1 MKNELNDIASAIT
14 DAFDHGGDDHKL
26 NVVTAISNLAHNAK
40 RIADAIT
47 DGGVSPGPDGLGGY
61 VGCLTESVMSV
72 ATALSKIADA
82 ITDLAE
88 TVGEGQNQ

>member
-14 DAFDHGGDDHKL
+14 DAFDHDGDDHEL

-40 RIADAIT
+40 RIADSIT
-47 DGGVSPGPDGLGGY
+47 DGEASPGRDGLGGH

-72 ATALSKIADA
+72 ATGLSKIADA
-82 ITDLAE
+82 INDLADA
-88 TVGEGQNQ
+88 VREGQ